1 MTFASFPPDESSTGS
16 LEDRIRNLILRA
28 IPKLGSGEI
37 KNELSLFTLG
47 IDSLDH
53 AKILMTIEDDLG
65 IEINDEDINN
75 LKSIDDLCTYCAARI
90 SAPS

>member
-1 MTFASFPPDESSTGS
+1 
-16 LEDRIRNLILRA
+16 
-28 IPKLGSGEI
+28 
-37 KNELSLFTLG
+37 
-47 IDSLDH
+47 
-53 AKILMTIEDDLG
+53 MTIEDDLG